1 MKEDL
6 SERMEYRQPKEQ
18 TSWIQEKKRQV
29 LVTLNWISQPLKQ
42 SSTRTSAVVLAAGFG
57 LSTVIPA
64 FAVGTSSPTAPPH
77 QRTQQLS
84 QNPKTVEL
92 TLVSYAVT
100 KAAYDKIIPQFV
112 AKWKREHNQDIVFQQ
127 SYGGSGS
134 QTRAVIDGL
143 EADVVALALALD
155 TQKIEK
161 AGLIQPGW
169 EQELPNGSIVTR
181 SVAALVTRPGNP
193 KKVRGWADLTR
204 PDVKTITANPKTSGG
219 ARWNFLALWGSV
231 TQSGGDENKAREF
244 VTQVYKNVPVLPKD
258 AREASDVFFKQQ
270 QGDVLINYE
279 NEVILAAQAGETNS
293 FSVIPQTNISID
305 NPVAVVDKNVDKH
318 GTRQVAEAFVKFLF
332 TPEAQREFAKVGFR
346 PVDPTVNKEVANK
359 FPRVTKLFTVA
370 DFGGWDSIQKK
381 FFDDGAIFDQIQ
393 ASSR

>member
-1 MKEDL
+1 M
-6 SERMEYRQPKEQ
+6 SSHQPQKWQSLIHAKKLQVSTTLEQ
-18 TSWIQEKKRQV
+18 
-29 LVTLNWISQPLKQ
+29 LLQPLQ
-42 SSTRTSAVVLAAGFG
+42 HSSTRTSTLLLVAGFG
-57 LSTVIPA
+57 LSVAISASAVSTTAQTTPPA
-64 FAVGTSSPTAPPH
+64 
-77 QRTQQLS
+77 QNTQLLS
-84 QNPKTVEL
+84 QQPKTVNV

-100 KAAYDKIIPQFV
+100 KAAYDKIIPQFA
-112 AKWKREHNQDIVFQQ
+112 AKWKREQNQEVNVQT

-134 QTRAVIDGL
+134 QARAVIDGL

-155 TQKIEK
+155 TQKVEK

-169 EQELPNGSIVTR
+169 EKEAPNGAIVTR

-193 KKVRGWADLTR
+193 KKIRTWADLAK
-204 PDVKTITANPKTSGG
+204 PGISVITANPKTSGG

-231 TQSGGDENKAREF
+231 SQTGGDENKAREF
-244 VTQVYKNVPVLPKD
+244 TTQVYKNVPVLPKD

-279 NEVILAAQAGETNS
+279 HEVILAAQQGETKS
-293 FSVIPQTNISID
+293 FSVIPPVNISID

-318 GTRQVAEAFVKFLF
+318 GTRQVAEEFVKFLY

-346 PVDPTVNKEVANK
+346 PVDSTVNKEVASK
-359 FPRVTKLFTVA
+359 FPQVTELFTVQQ
-370 DFGGWDSIQKK
+370 FGGWDSIQKK

-393 ASSR
+393 TSSR